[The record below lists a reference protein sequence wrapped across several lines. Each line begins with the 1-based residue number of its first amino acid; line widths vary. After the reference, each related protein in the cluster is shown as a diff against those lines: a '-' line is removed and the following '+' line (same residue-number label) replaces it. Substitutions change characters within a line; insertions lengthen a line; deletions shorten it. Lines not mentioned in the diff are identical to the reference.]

1 MAQMNKTRKLA
12 AAAAAA
18 LVVAGGAWWALQPGD
33 SAATS
38 TGAMLGTASAETTA
52 PADTATATVA
62 GAVDPALLTDRSM
75 GNPDAPI
82 KMTEYASF
90 TCPHCANFSETVFQ
104 KLKTSY
110 IDTGKVHFTLREV
123 YFDKFGLLAGMMA
136 RCGGTDRYF
145 GFVETLFQNQK
156 TWLAAEDPAVITEN
170 LKRIGRTGGMS
181 DEQIDTCWANR
192 DFANALV
199 ENFQKNMTADGIE
212 GTPSF
217 LIDGVKFSNMSYEEF
232 AKVLDDKLQ

>member
-1 MAQMNKTRKLA
+1 MVQKLA
-12 AAAAAA
+12 AAAATA
-18 LVVAGGAWWALQPGD
+18 LVIAGGAWWALQPGD

-38 TGAMLGTASAETTA
+38 TGAMLGSASAETTA
-52 PADTATATVA
+52 PADTAAA
-62 GAVDPALLTDRSM
+62 AAIDPAWLTDRSM
-75 GNPDAPI
+75 GSPDAPV
-82 KMTEYASF
+82 KLTEYASF

-104 KLKTSY
+104 QLKTNY

-136 RCGGTDRYF
+136 RCGGEDRYF
-145 GFVETLFQNQK
+145 GFVETFFQNQK
-156 TWLAAEDPAVITEN
+156 TWLGADDPAVITEN
-170 LKRIGRTGGMS
+170 LKRIGRTGGMT

-199 ENFQKNMTADGIE
+199 ENFQKNMTTDAIE

-217 LIDGVKFSNMSYEEF
+217 MIDGVKFANMSYEEF

>member
-1 MAQMNKTRKLA
+1 MAQKLA

-18 LVVAGGAWWALQPGD
+18 LVIAGGAWWALQPGD
-33 SAATS
+33 KAM
-38 TGAMLGTASAETTA
+38 TGASQLLGAASAETAA
-52 PADTATATVA
+52 PADTATATA
-62 GAVDPALLTDRSM
+62 AAAVDPALLLDRTM

-82 KMTEYASF
+82 KLTEYASF
-90 TCPHCANFSETVFQ
+90 TCPHCANFNETVF
-104 KLKTSY
+104 KDLKANY
-110 IDTGKVHFTLREV
+110 IDTGKVFFTMREV

-145 GFVETLFQNQK
+145 GFVDTFYHNRD
-156 TWLAAEDPAVITEN
+156 TWLSAEDPAVITEN

-181 DEQIDTCWANR
+181 DEQIDTCWSNR

-212 GTPSF
+212 GTPTF
-217 LIDGVKFSNMSYEEF
+217 MIDGVKFSNMSFEEF
-232 AKVLDDKLQ
+232 AKILDDKLK